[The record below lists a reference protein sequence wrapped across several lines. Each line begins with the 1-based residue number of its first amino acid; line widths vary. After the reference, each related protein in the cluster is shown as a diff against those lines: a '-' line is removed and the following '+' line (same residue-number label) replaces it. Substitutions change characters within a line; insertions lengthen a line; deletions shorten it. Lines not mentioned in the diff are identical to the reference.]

1 VLRIALIM
9 LFGAIGTL
17 ARYGLQ
23 GIVQVRASGTF
34 PTGTLAVNLSGCF
47 FLGILAQ
54 YMFNHLVVSPD
65 WRAAITIGFFGS
77 FTTFSSFG
85 WETIKM
91 VEDGEWLK
99 AAIYV
104 FTSVV
109 FGLLLTFLGIR
120 IASRF

>member
-1 VLRIALIM
+1 MRIALIM

>member
-1 VLRIALIM
+1 MRIALIM

-23 GIVQVRASGTF
+23 GIVQVRAAGTF

-85 WETIKM
+85 WETVKM
-91 VEDGEWLK
+91 AEDGEWLK

-109 FGLLLTFLGIR
+109 FGLFLTFLGIR